1 MKKVQV
7 ALKDSSY
14 SIVVGYGI
22 LDKFPGAVKK
32 LGIGTDAVIITNP
45 LIRKIYGSRL
55 AKGLLKAGFTVK
67 VLEVADSERSK
78 SIDVAVGLI
87 KEITR
92 YAADKRPFIVALG
105 GGVVGDLAGFV
116 AAVYKRG
123 VPFVQVPTTLLAQ
136 IDSAIGGKV
145 AVDLPEGK
153 NLVGAFYQPKL
164 VWADVALLSSLSDRQ
179 LRNGLA
185 EAVKYGVIADA
196 ELFDRLEAD
205 VRLLLSRDRAA
216 LSRVVLACAAIKAR
230 VVEVDE
236 KEAKGIRT
244 VLNFGHTAG
253 HAIEAACGYGR
264 YHHGEAVALGMR
276 VACRMSVAAQ
286 LLPARD
292 ALRVEMLLSE
302 IGLPQEARGA
312 TLGKVLGAMKFD
324 KKFESGKIRFV
335 LARGIGRAVIAGG
348 VPEGFVAGIL
358 KGIFP
363 DLPRDPCGAD
373 FSNEKSGLIRA

>member
-1 MKKVQV
+1 MMQTVQV
-7 ALKDSSY
+7 ALKDAPY
-14 SIVVGYGI
+14 PIVVGHGI
-22 LDKFPGAVKK
+22 LDKFPAAVKRQG
-32 LGIGTDAVIITNP
+32 LGTDAVIVTNP
-45 LIRKIYGSRL
+45 LVRGLYGAAL
-55 AKGLLKAGFTVK
+55 TKGLLKAGFTVK

-78 SIDVAVGLI
+78 SIAVAVGLI

-123 VPFVQVPTTLLAQ
+123 IPFVQVPTTLLAQ

-196 ELFDRLEAD
+196 KLFDFLEAN
-205 VRLLLSRDRAA
+205 VTPLMGRDRAA
-216 LSRVVLACAAIKAR
+216 LTRVVLACAAIKAG
-230 VVEVDE
+230 VVAEDE
-236 KEAKGIRT
+236 KETKGIRT
-244 VLNFGHTAG
+244 ILNFGHTAG
-253 HAIEAACGYGR
+253 HAVETACGYRR
-264 YHHGEAVALGMR
+264 YNHGEAVALGMR

-292 ALRVEMLLSE
+292 ALRVEMLLSG
-302 IGLPQEARGA
+302 IGLPQEIRGA
-312 TLGKVLGAMKFD
+312 TLGKVLEAMRFD
-324 KKFESGKIRFV
+324 KKFEGGKIRFV
-335 LARGIGRAVIAGG
+335 LARGIGRAVIAGA
-348 VPEGFVAGIL
+348 VPQEFVAGIV
-358 KGIFP
+358 K
-363 DLPRDPCGAD
+363 
-373 FSNEKSGLIRA
+373 GLIRV